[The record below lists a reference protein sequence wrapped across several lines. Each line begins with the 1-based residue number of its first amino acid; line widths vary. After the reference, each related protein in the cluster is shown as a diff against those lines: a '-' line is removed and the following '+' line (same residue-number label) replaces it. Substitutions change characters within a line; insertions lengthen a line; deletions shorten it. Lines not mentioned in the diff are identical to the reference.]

1 LPLLSLVGTN
11 LRSEV
16 GRACPLCPGIS
27 DINLFRY
34 RVPAR
39 SDILAPDCDDITAT
53 KLAVDRQIENG
64 KVASAAF
71 DLKLRPD

>member
-1 LPLLSLVGTN
+1 
-11 LRSEV
+11 V
-16 GRACPLCPGIS
+16 GRACPLCPSIS
-27 DINLFRY
+27 DINSFGY
-34 RVPAR
+34 RVPAH

-53 KLAVDRQIENG
+53 KLAVDRQIEHG

>member
-1 LPLLSLVGTN
+1 
-11 LRSEV
+11 
-16 GRACPLCPGIS
+16 
-27 DINLFRY
+27 LFGY

-53 KLAVDRQIENG
+53 KLAVDRQIEHG

>member
-1 LPLLSLVGTN
+1 
-11 LRSEV
+11 
-16 GRACPLCPGIS
+16 
-27 DINLFRY
+27 LFRY